1 MDSIPVSLSATP
13 KEIRVVVGAGHGN
26 QDATIW
32 LFHIL
37 GKSTVS
43 IGAGE
48 NDGQKVTYH
57 NVVREA
63 HAVGLWKGQQVTLDL
78 PRADMT
84 SPPHDAIAVVVQQ
97 GGYGR
102 VIGAAMIGHPDYYE
116 SP

>member
-1 MDSIPVSLSATP
+1 MDFVPVTLSATP
-13 KEIRVVVGAGHGN
+13 KEIRIVVGAGRDS

-57 NVVREA
+57 NVVRDA
-63 HAVGLWKGQQVTLDL
+63 RAVGLWKGQPVTLDL
-78 PRADMT
+78 PRGEMAR
-84 SPPHDAIAVVVQQ
+84 PPHDAIAVVVQQ

-102 VIGAAMIGHPDYYE
+102 IVGAAMIGRPDY
-116 SP
+116 